1 MISFDPE
8 VKMNSK
14 TLYSETV
21 FAKTNKFSISEGLPF
36 VKVSISSD
44 KPLLKF
50 YEFQSTGCLKI

>member
-1 MISFDPE
+1 
-8 VKMNSK
+8 MNSK

-50 YEFQSTGCLKI
+50 YEFQSSDCLKI